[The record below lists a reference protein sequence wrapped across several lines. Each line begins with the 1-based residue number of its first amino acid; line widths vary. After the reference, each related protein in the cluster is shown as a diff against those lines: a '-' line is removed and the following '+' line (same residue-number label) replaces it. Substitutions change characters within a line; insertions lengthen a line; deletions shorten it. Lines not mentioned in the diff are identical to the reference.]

1 MCVTSAHPC
10 GHLVGPFFCWP
21 HSTSHAFEIRS
32 KKWEGYF
39 TINLH
44 AANCIYLRYMRLRV
58 AAATCLRGDASC
70 RGCGL
75 PILWRTRALWVRRW
89 QLVSSKI
96 VWRLSFSCLCLEVVH
111 WFVECEQTATHKLD
125 LQPREQSVSCSL
137 CIGHL
142 EHFAFSRRAGPYLQ
156 GLFSGGGWLV
166 WRSSWR
172 DWLLSTKALSFL
184 HWQRR
189 PTHQL
194 HLLQVWHHVELS
206 ARPRVWPLTS
216 FLACS
221 PWIPSFCSHPR
232 CAWSIVWIFL
242 PWTGVVDL
250 YALCLHPLFDYH
262 VWLCRPRWHHWQ
274 ERTVPWLCETHCRP
288 GQFCVA
294 GRVWRSWCASS
305 LLEYPRPSLNGS
317 RHHWSLWHQCSKHC
331 E

>member
-1 MCVTSAHPC
+1 MCRSSGICAVFLPVAILLYMTHANCDHVFYLRSPGRPPC
-10 GHLVGPFFCWP
+10 RPSFLLTPLDVSCFRNPF
-21 HSTSHAFEIRS
+21 EE
-32 KKWEGYF
+32 KWEGYF
-39 TINLH
+39 TINPH
-44 AANCIYLRYMRLRV
+44 AAKCIYLRYMRLGV
-58 AAATCLRGDASC
+58 AAARCLRGDASC

-75 PILWRTRALWVRRW
+75 PILWRTLALWARRW
-89 QLVSSKI
+89 QLESSKI

-125 LQPREQSVSCSL
+125 LHPREQSVSCSR

-142 EHFAFSRRAGPYLQ
+142 GHFAFSRSAGPYLQ

-189 PTHQL
+189 PTQQL
-194 HLLQVWHHVELS
+194 HLLQVWRHVELS

-221 PWIPSFCSHPR
+221 PWIPSFCSHPK

-250 YALCLHPLFDYH
+250 YALCLRPLFDYH
-262 VWLCRPRWHHWQ
+262 VWPCRPRWGKDSALAMWN
-274 ERTVPWLCETHCRP
+274 
-288 GQFCVA
+288 
-294 GRVWRSWCASS
+294 S
-305 LLEYPRPSLNGS
+305 L
-317 RHHWSLWHQCSKHC
+317 
-331 E
+331 